1 MTLKEKIIATAY
13 TGIMFIEG
21 DDLGKFYEYVDS
33 KTDGGAL
40 DIKWASK
47 EWAEYVRKQCEDD
60 FLAMLRG
67 KYSEDVDF
75 AGLYGVK
82 EGETDFSGAVERTL
96 ETGPKHLSD
105 EFIKLMLDKEKVT
118 KDENFKKL

>member
-13 TGIMFIEG
+13 TGVMFING

-33 KTDGGAL
+33 KTDGVAL

-47 EWAEYVRKQCEDD
+47 EWVDYVREQCKDD

-67 KYSEDVDF
+67 KYAEDNDYFNEINV
-75 AGLYGVK
+75 
-82 EGETDFSGAVERTL
+82 
-96 ETGPKHLSD
+96 
-105 EFIKLMLDKEKVT
+105 
-118 KDENFKKL
+118 